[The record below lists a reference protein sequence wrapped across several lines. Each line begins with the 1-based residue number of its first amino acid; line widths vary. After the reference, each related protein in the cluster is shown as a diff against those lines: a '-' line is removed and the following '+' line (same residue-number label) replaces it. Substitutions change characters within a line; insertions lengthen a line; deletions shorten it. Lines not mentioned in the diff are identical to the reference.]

1 MVKQVLCTCVWCLQM
16 SEGQGKSVSPTT
28 RTRHM
33 IKQKK
38 TWPNPADLPVLQ
50 RRFGPSLVG
59 TTVTL
64 SISSQTSISALSESH
79 YQRDK
84 DYESDRDN
92 REETE
97 TYNSMILSNDN
108 DEIRILEDEEQ
119 KDNQIEMLGDEEEE
133 NDQIEMLGDEEEEN
147 DQIEMLE
154 DEEEENDQIKVFE
167 DDEEEGDYDED
178 EDDMLEEE
186 GEYTGESE
194 NFGKLIKVH
203 VTLYLLEFF

>member
-1 MVKQVLCTCVWCLQM
+1 M

-38 TWPNPADLPVLQ
+38 TWHNPADLPVLQ
-50 RRFGPSLVG
+50 QRFGPSLVG

-64 SISSQTSISALSESH
+64 SISSQTSISTLSESH

-108 DEIRILEDEEQ
+108 DKIRILEDEEQ

-133 NDQIEMLGDEEEEN
+133 NDQIEMLEDEEEEN
-147 DQIEMLE
+147 DQIE
-154 DEEEENDQIKVFE
+154 VFE